1 MYVSSKRKENIR
13 MKIKFLSLVLCVVM
27 LMTMSL
33 TNVVFADKDDIMFD
47 LKSLGILGGFGFE
60 DHLDSNITRAEFA
73 QLVVNMMNHK
83 AVAATMES
91 AGYFTDVA
99 DSPYKGAINL
109 LYKEEIVSGTGNGT
123 FDPNRNV
130 RYQEACKMLV
140 KALGYHVIVSDTS
153 LDSFTFLAGTIGV
166 TDSVDSSKEYITV
179 RDMLI
184 MVDNCL
190 DIGKMVPM
198 YYNQDIAPSYNID
211 ESDTFRNGFE
221 IPTPDGTIKMEGIV
235 TADVSTYLY
244 NDRKS
249 LKETQLEISGQAFN
263 YDGVAPLGFVGKHVY
278 FYVQVNTDGGYGN
291 VVSITPS
298 NKNTVVAVQGGD
310 LAAYSKTGMKFYV
323 SDKKTSEIATSLS
336 TKWLYNGVPGA
347 YCLDTVDM
355 NGNVQII
362 AIDNNEDEV
371 FDVVSVYEYI
381 DAVVERV
388 DTEST
393 SATFKT
399 GYYYKNEKTVSFDE
413 VKEDINVE
421 YFNAEGKTSA
431 FNEIKAGDVL
441 SIAKSKD
448 GKKYRV
454 VTSSK
459 GGTELVE
466 SKDGEYITL
475 GTTEYKVLGID
486 ATSLKIGRNYEYKV
500 NFANRLV
507 YAEEVV
513 VESDYA
519 YTYQLSG
526 GTGLKAP
533 KIKLII
539 PAKVSSKTIQGAYD
553 EENNSSTSSTNLYIK
568 NDNLLVYNLADKVTL
583 EYWTTDTKGNTYLA
597 REKVAPSGDKLA
609 KMMNQPI
616 TFEVDANNNIA
627 RLSQI
632 TPSSVG
638 GRLTYN
644 SSEKVFA
651 KTNAVDPFRIDNDTY
666 AVCIPTNNASEDD
679 LLNYIQELLNNVVT
693 EVDAYD
699 VDEDSHIA
707 KILVVRAEM
716 ISGVNGALDASR
728 NYIGMVKKASKVYK
742 AEDDS
747 ESIKITMLTKGD
759 EKTVSEQSF
768 IVSPLVPS
776 YKDFNNISSG
786 DLIRYSL
793 DGFGRV
799 NAYKMLREFGT
810 YFDGDTGNRDSDFTI
825 YGVVTDIDYDEI
837 DNSKVRVADLLTIE
851 HEDGT
856 EKYYLYH
863 NASMASQV
871 FILNSSNRD
880 VEIGTVADIKYGDK
894 VVVYSNNYTSY
905 AVVIYR

>member
-1 MYVSSKRKENIR
+1 MMKNLSKI
-13 MKIKFLSLVLCVVM
+13 LSVMLCVVM

-198 YYNQDIAPSYNID
+198 YYNNNISPSYNID

-263 YDGVAPLGFVGKHVY
+263 YDGIAPLGFVGKHVY

-323 SDKKTSEIATSLS
+323 SDKKTSEIETSLS

-399 GYYYKNEKTVSFDE
+399 GYFYKNEKTISFDE

-597 REKVAPSGDKLA
+597 RERVSPTGDNLA
-609 KMMNQPI
+609 KMMDQPV
-616 TFEVDANNNIA
+616 TFEVDANNSIT
-627 RLSQI
+627 RLSHI
-632 TPSSVG
+632 NPSSVG

-644 SSEKVFA
+644 SSEKIFG
-651 KTNAVDPFRIDNDTY
+651 KTNSVKPFGLDDGTY
-666 AVCIPTNNASEDD
+666 AVCVPTNNATQDD
-679 LLNYIQELLNNVVT
+679 ILNYIQELLNNMVT
-693 EVDAYD
+693 AVDAYD
-699 VDEDSHIA
+699 VDEDTHMA
-707 KILVVRAEM
+707 KMLVIKAEM
-716 ISGVNGALDASR
+716 ISGTSGSLESSR
-728 NYIGMVKKASKVYK
+728 NFFGMVTRATRVYDEK
-742 AEDDS
+742 EDS
-747 ESIKITMLTKGD
+747 EVLRISMLTKGS
-759 EKTVSEQSF
+759 EKTFSEQSF
-768 IVSPLVPS
+768 IVSPLIS
-776 YKDFNNISSG
+776 DYKDFYRIGKG
-786 DLIRYSL
+786 DLIKYSL
-793 DGFGRV
+793 DGFDRL
-799 NAYKMLREFGT
+799 NAFDILQKFES
-810 YFDGDTGNRDSDFTI
+810 YFDGSDGYPNEDFTVC
-825 YGVVTDIDYDEI
+825 GTVTDIEYDEI
-837 DNSKVRVADLLTIE
+837 SNNKLRWADVVTLKNV
-851 HEDGT
+851 DGT
-856 EKYYLYH
+856 YTYELYH
-863 NASMASQV
+863 NASLATQV
-871 FILNSSNRD
+871 FILDSSDRSATLGK
-880 VEIGTVADIKYGDK
+880 VSDIKYNDRIMVYAYNGD
-894 VVVYSNNYTSY
+894 SY
-905 AVVIYR
+905 AIVIYR